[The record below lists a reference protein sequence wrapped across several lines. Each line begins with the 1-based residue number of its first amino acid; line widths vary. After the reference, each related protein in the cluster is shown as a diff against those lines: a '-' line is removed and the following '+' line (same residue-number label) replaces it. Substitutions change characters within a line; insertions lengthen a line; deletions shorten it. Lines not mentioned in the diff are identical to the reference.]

1 MAAPSRRSNNKEVA
15 GNEEASVQA
24 CTDGSKHDQGV
35 GSGPAIFID
44 SEMVAQ
50 LKVKLDSRCSNN
62 KAEQLAIIKAL
73 EATESLH
80 EKSIYPRMATIFTDR
95 RVTLD
100 SLHNINNHAY
110 LVEEIRKRVAS
121 SDRIAWKITFS

>member
-1 MAAPSRRSNNKEVA
+1 
-15 GNEEASVQA
+15 
-24 CTDGSKHDQGV
+24 
-35 GSGPAIFID
+35 
-44 SEMVAQ
+44 MVAQ